1 MHSRELAMTLLL
13 AMGGCPQSAKVDTVP
28 SDPQR
33 VYATTSDPRIAEQTA
48 PVEPAPVKAAPVEAA
63 PVEAAPV
70 EHCRARVCPR
80 WTGAASV
87 NTAARVRS
95 RKAQ

>member
-48 PVEPAPVKAAPVEAA
+48 PVEPAPV
-63 PVEAAPV
+63 EAAPV

-95 RKAQ
+95 RKAP

>member
-48 PVEPAPVKAAPVEAA
+48 PVDAV
-63 PVEAAPV
+63 PV

-95 RKAQ
+95 RKAP

>member
-48 PVEPAPVKAAPVEAA
+48 PVEPAPVKAAPVDA
-63 PVEAAPV
+63 VPV

-95 RKAQ
+95 RKAP

>member
-48 PVEPAPVKAAPVEAA
+48 PVDAAPVDAA
-63 PVEAAPV
+63 PVDAAPV

-95 RKAQ
+95 RKAP

>member
-33 VYATTSDPRIAEQTA
+33 VYATTSEPRIAEQTA
-48 PVEPAPVKAAPVEAA
+48 PVEPA

-95 RKAQ
+95 RKAP

>member
-63 PVEAAPV
+63 PVE
-70 EHCRARVCPR
+70 HCRARVCPR